1 VTETSHDSGLAAILR
16 GGGFAL
22 TAEITPPVS
31 GGPDELLA
39 LAEPFRGRADA
50 LNVTDGPR
58 ALVHMSSLAAAAIL
72 AANGIEPILQM
83 TCRDRNRIAMQ
94 GDLLG
99 ASALGI
105 RNILALRGDDP
116 PADQTPP
123 AKPVFD
129 LDSRELIEIA
139 IRMQAEGL
147 AGADRKIATRPVLF
161 MGAADTPVD
170 PPAGW
175 RPDSLVAKADAGAQF
190 IQTQL
195 CFDIGVIR
203 RYIAA
208 LSDLGLTDRLH
219 FLIGLGP
226 LASARSA
233 RWMRDNLW
241 GVLVPDD
248 VIERMEQAA
257 DPAAEGIRVCVE
269 LIEAL
274 REMPGVAGAHLMA
287 PVNALTILD
296 VLATV
301 RPAGTGRQR
310 RATR

>member
-1 VTETSHDSGLAAILR
+1 MADSGLAAVLER
-16 GGGFAL
+16 GGFAL

-31 GGPDELLA
+31 GAPDELLA
-39 LAEPFRGRADA
+39 LAEPFRGRVDA

-72 AANGIEPILQM
+72 AGRRIEPILQM

-105 RNILALRGDDP
+105 RNILALRGDEP
-116 PADQTPP
+116 PPDQHPP
-123 AKPVFD
+123 AKAVFD

-139 IRMQAEGL
+139 TRMRVEGTC
-147 AGADRKIATRPVLF
+147 GGDRRIATKPVLF
-161 MGAADTPVD
+161 MGAADTPID

-175 RPDSLVAKADAGAQF
+175 RPDSLVAKADAGARF

-208 LSDLGLTDRLH
+208 LSQAGLTERLNI
-219 FLIGLGP
+219 LIGLGP

-241 GVLVPDD
+241 GVIVPDAI
-248 VIERMEQAA
+248 IERMERAA
-257 DPAAEGIRVCVE
+257 DPAAEGIRICVE

-274 REMPGVAGAHLMA
+274 QELPGVAGAHLMA

-296 VLATV
+296 VLAEI
-301 RPAGTGRQR
+301 RPADAGRPLR
-310 RATR
+310 KTR